1 MTMALFTTTYAPK
14 NSHQVFGQEKALAEL
29 KEFITNYK
37 KQKQKAALLYGPIGN
52 GKTSSIY
59 ALAKELGFDILEIN
73 SSDLRNEANISS
85 FLGSALGQQSLFFT
99 PKLIL
104 IDEVDNVSGTKD
116 RGCIPAILTA
126 MTKSSYPLILTV
138 NDPYEQKLKAL
149 KKECKLI
156 EFVKLD
162 QKIVAHALQWVCEQ
176 EHIKFEPKAISSLA
190 RQSDGDLRGALID
203 LQSCTSDNV
212 FKYTDSTK
220 LSDRKR
226 TQTILNSLLLIFK
239 SSSAKNAL
247 EALDDIDVDFNEVF
261 LWIDENLPKEYST
274 KALAKAYE
282 HISRADIFQS
292 RISRQ
297 QHWRFLVYIS
307 NLLTAGISSAKEEK
321 NSSFVKY
328 QPTMRVLKIW
338 QAKMRLAKKKE
349 IAAKLSL
356 HTHLSE
362 TQALKQLPYIL
373 PALMDKN
380 VAQELELTDEELD
393 WIRDR

>member
-1 MTMALFTTTYAPK
+1 MALFTLKYAPQ
-14 NSHQVFGQEKALAEL
+14 NAQQIFGQEKAVKEL
-29 KEFITNYK
+29 KDFLLSYR
-37 KQKQKAALLYGPIGN
+37 QKRQKAALLFGPMGC
-52 GKTSSIY
+52 GKTSSVY

-126 MTKSSYPLILTV
+126 MAKSSYPLILTV

-156 EFVKLD
+156 EFAKLD

-176 EHIKFEPKAISSLA
+176 EHINFEPKAISSLA

-203 LQSCTSDNV
+203 LQSCTSDNI

-247 EALDDIDVDFNEVF
+247 EALDDIDVNFNEVF
-261 LWIDENLPKEYST
+261 LWI
-274 KALAKAYE
+274 
-282 HISRADIFQS
+282 
-292 RISRQ
+292 
-297 QHWRFLVYIS
+297 
-307 NLLTAGISSAKEEK
+307 
-321 NSSFVKY
+321 
-328 QPTMRVLKIW
+328 
-338 QAKMRLAKKKE
+338 
-349 IAAKLSL
+349 
-356 HTHLSE
+356 
-362 TQALKQLPYIL
+362 
-373 PALMDKN
+373 
-380 VAQELELTDEELD
+380 
-393 WIRDR
+393 

>member
-1 MTMALFTTTYAPK
+1 MALFTTTYAPK

-126 MTKSSYPLILTV
+126 MAKSSYPLILTV

-203 LQSCTSDNV
+203 LQSCTSDNM

-261 LWIDENLPKEYST
+261 LWIDENLPKEYSA

-338 QAKMRLAKKKE
+338 QAKMKLAKKKE

-373 PALMDKN
+373 PALTDKN

-393 WIRDR
+393 WIRNR